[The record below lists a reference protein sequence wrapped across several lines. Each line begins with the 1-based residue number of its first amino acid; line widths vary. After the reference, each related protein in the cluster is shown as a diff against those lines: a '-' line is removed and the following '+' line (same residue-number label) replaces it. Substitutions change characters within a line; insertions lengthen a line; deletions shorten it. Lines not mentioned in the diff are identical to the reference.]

1 MRNTRS
7 GHKKGEKKNKAL
19 LEVLLCAANEK
30 KKKEEKSKEED
41 EGGMRSLS
49 LSTEST
55 RNVLSREQT

>member
-30 KKKEEKSKEED
+30 KEKSKEED